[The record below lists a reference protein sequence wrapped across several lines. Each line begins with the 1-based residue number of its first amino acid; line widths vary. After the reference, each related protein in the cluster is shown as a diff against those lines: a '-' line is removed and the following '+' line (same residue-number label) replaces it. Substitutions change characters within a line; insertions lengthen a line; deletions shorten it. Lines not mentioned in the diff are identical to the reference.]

1 MKNRT
6 KGVVKKVLL
15 VAGGTGGHIWPAIS
29 FGEWLATSHPEVSVE
44 YISGMRALEQDIYN
58 AAGIVPHVIA
68 VEGSPVGAP
77 EGMRWKRWR
86 DIVRGYSQTR
96 AFMREVSPDLCIFF
110 GGYVSV
116 PALFASLA
124 FGIPAIAHEQ
134 NAHAGRVT
142 RLARRLKV
150 PVATGWERCDP
161 FKRGKFTYVG
171 VPVRCLARES
181 AKKARVDLG
190 LNDDFLEGPVVAVM
204 TGSLGSQPLQEKIR
218 ELSERQDF
226 ASWNFL
232 VLAPGV
238 KEPNKI
244 TDRLTLLPKRWDI
257 APLYAIADMLV
268 VRGGASTLTE
278 ALVTDKPTIV
288 VPWRRAS
295 DDHQMKNAQAFA
307 EIAKARVWDETKENI
322 DDLGKKIRILHQTYS
337 GNAGDTDKRMYN
349 AAENIC
355 RKLWDTALRAMKG
368 EVHVEGRHSLH

>member
-1 MKNRT
+1 MTERMERKME
-6 KGVVKKVLL
+6 KVLL

-29 FGEWLATSHPEVSVE
+29 FGEWLAASHPEVRVE
-44 YISGMRALEQDIYN
+44 YISGMRTLEQEIYN
-58 AAGIVPHVIA
+58 VANVVPHVIA

-77 EGMRWKRWR
+77 KGMKWKRWR

-96 AFMREVSPDLCIFF
+96 AFIREVSPDLCILF
-110 GGYVSV
+110 GGYVSI
-116 PALFASLA
+116 PALFACLA
-124 FGIPAIAHEQ
+124 CGIPAVAHEQ
-134 NAHAGRVT
+134 NAQAGRVT
-142 RLARRLKV
+142 RLAYRLRI

-161 FKRGKFTYVG
+161 FRRGKFTYVG
-171 VPVRCLARES
+171 VPVRSFERKSVEEAQI
-181 AKKARVDLG
+181 ALG
-190 LNDDFLEGPVVAVM
+190 LTGNFMEGPTVVVM

-218 ELSERQDF
+218 ELSEQDDF

-238 KEPNKI
+238 KEPHRVA
-244 TDRLTLLPKRWDI
+244 DSLTLLPKRWDI
-257 APLYAIADMLV
+257 APLYDIANMLL

-278 ALVTDKPTIV
+278 ALVTGKPTIV
-288 VPWRRAS
+288 VPWRKAS

-307 EIAKARVWDETKENI
+307 RIAETLVWSETEESI

-355 RKLWDTALRAMKG
+355 RKLWDTALRATKG